1 MTELIQVLSGIKTL
15 LAISMTFQE
24 LTMIVCFAILWVV
37 WHIGREVEK
46 K

>member
-1 MTELIQVLSGIKTL
+1 MTELIQLLSGIKTL
-15 LAISMTFQE
+15 LAVLVTFQE
-24 LTMIVCFAILWVV
+24 FTMVVSFAILGIV